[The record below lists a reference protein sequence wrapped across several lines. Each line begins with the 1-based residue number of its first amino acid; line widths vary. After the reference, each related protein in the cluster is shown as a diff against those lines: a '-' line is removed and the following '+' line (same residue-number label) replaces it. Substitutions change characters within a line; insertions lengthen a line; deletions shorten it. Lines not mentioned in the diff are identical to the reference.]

1 MRVLMING
9 SPRPKGNTA
18 IALDEMVNVF
28 KTEGIETDVVQ
39 IGSKDDT

>member
-18 IALDEMVNVF
+18 IALDEMVKIF
-28 KTEGIETDVVQ
+28 EADGIETDLVQ